1 MNTKSKTKDLEIINN
16 LSINNDVLIL
26 SPMPKSINIDKIK
39 EHITN
44 YMEPRIKFYQDKNRS
59 PYIEDEFSEYFTALA
74 SNGYQISSG
83 NCAMDII
90 TSNNEGID
98 VMCVIMNNNIS
109 NEKSLIQNFT
119 SSGSNLDVLFTEQ
132 KDDDAIKL
140 FMCDYMKKLEIL
152 KNYLIFIFV
161 DIYIACLKINI
172 LRIPFI
178 TSGGFVK
185 NKKNNFVNIILN
197 NFIDTNIGKVTLYKS
212 KKRVEL
218 RLKKEILQKN
228 YIHKIYTI
236 K

>member
-1 MNTKSKTKDLEIINN
+1 
-16 LSINNDVLIL
+16 
-26 SPMPKSINIDKIK
+26 
-39 EHITN
+39 
-44 YMEPRIKFYQDKNRS
+44 
-59 PYIEDEFSEYFTALA
+59 
-74 SNGYQISSG
+74 
-83 NCAMDII
+83 
-90 TSNNEGID
+90 
-98 VMCVIMNNNIS
+98 MCVIMNNNIS

-152 KNYLIFIFV
+152 KIYLIFIFV
-161 DIYIACLKINI
+161 DIYIVCLKINI